1 MSSQAERNYVTD
13 EVDDI
18 RDKKRKIMASRVLA
32 MDKEGNMSWCS
43 VPEDQRGAGNCP
55 HVSHL
60 VEGQSAQ
67 DFMIV
72 AEKSNVQAMH
82 KKVMDAATQDSR
94 DRTAANGRG
103 IYTVPRRVVDDDSYS
118 ARTMEAPRKRG
129 INEGF
134 PMPVRNVAIDTD
146 DRFASKIQF
155 NNELNEYGHTRAL
168 MTLGIAA
175 DMKIRNDLRDNYG
188 VSDPDMQ
195 DKAVRIIAMAVDE
208 TKGKTLPSGKI
219 LGSYGRGASGTEIM
233 MPEASE
239 AVREYLSSYMKGRL

>member
-1 MSSQAERNYVTD
+1 MFNQIERSVTD
-13 EVDDI
+13 KVDDMI
-18 RDKKRKIMASRVLA
+18 DKKRKIMAARVLA

-43 VPEDQRGAGNCP
+43 VPADQRGSGNCP

-60 VEGQSAQ
+60 AEGQSAQ

-72 AEKSNVQAMH
+72 SEKSNVQAMH
-82 KKVMDAATQDSR
+82 KKVMDAAAQDLR
-94 DRTAANGRG
+94 DKTVAAGREV
-103 IYTVPRRVVDDDSYS
+103 YTSPRRVVDNDSY
-118 ARTMEAPRKRG
+118 APRTLDTPRKRG
-129 INEGF
+129 MNEDF
-134 PMPVRNVAIDTD
+134 PMPVRNAETDTD
-146 DRFASKIQF
+146 DRYESKVQF

-188 VSDPDMQ
+188 ISDPDMQ

-219 LGSYGRGASGTEIM
+219 LGSYGRGVSGTEIM
-233 MPEASE
+233 MPEAPE